1 MNLISM
7 LVARTDRAVSRKG
20 LFGGFAAVALFG
32 AMAVLAACG
41 SDDSGSAQA
50 QTATAKYYNGYF
62 LTQGE
67 DEEIGCYSEDL
78 TVTENA
84 DGTVDSSSVFTS
96 VNIRHRGYK
105 AMNSGAGGAEI
116 FGLGYVSEH
125 PDTGALDDP
134 GIYYLQKLSDNRYGG
149 LWIGKPNLPQA
160 GSQGMI
166 CPYIMMPDPD
176 NEAAGDCTTAIETM
190 LGDTCYRTNANG
202 FVDTTAI
209 TRE

>member
-32 AMAVLAACG
+32 AMLVLAACG

-50 QTATAKYYNGYF
+50 QTAPNNYDGYF

-67 DEEIGCYSEDL
+67 DGEIGCFSEDL

-84 DGTVDSSSVFTS
+84 DGTVDSRSVFGPVT
-96 VNIRHRGYK
+96 IRHRGYK
-105 AMNSGAGGAEI
+105 AMNSGTGGAEI
-116 FGLGYVSEH
+116 FGLGYVAADS
-125 PDTGALDDP
+125 DGSNIRNP

-149 LWIGKPNLPQA
+149 LWIGRPNLPQA
-160 GSQGMI
+160 GSHGMI
-166 CPYIMMPDPD
+166 CPYVMMPDPD
-176 NEAAGDCTTAIETM
+176 NEDAGDCTTAIETM

-202 FVDTTAI
+202 FVNTEAI
-209 TRE
+209 Q

>member
-50 QTATAKYYNGYF
+50 QTAAAKYYDGYF
-62 LTQGE
+62 LTQDADG
-67 DEEIGCYSEDL
+67 DINCLSEDL

-84 DGTVDSSSVFTS
+84 DGTVDSRSVFGS
-96 VNIRHRGYK
+96 VTITHRGYK
-105 AMNSGAGGAEI
+105 AMNVGGAEI
-116 FGLGYVSEH
+116 FGLGYAAVNS
-125 PDTGALDDP
+125 DGSNIRNP

-149 LWIGKPNLPQA
+149 LWIGKPNMPDA
-160 GSQGMI
+160 GTEGMI
-166 CPYIMMPDPD
+166 CPYVMMPDPD
-176 NEAAGDCTTAIETM
+176 NDAAGDCTSAIETM
-190 LGDTCYRTNANG
+190 LGDTCYSTDDDG
-202 FVDTTAI
+202 FVNTTAI
-209 TRE
+209 Q